1 MVRMFSD
8 AWALKEN
15 KMASTKI
22 RFLMVVTLLSIF
34 TALPLAAH
42 SALVGS
48 VTTSDGSVSGG
59 GNWATGVSLGWS
71 VADVGDNYLYSYT
84 FQAPSQGSGMS
95 HIILETSTNFEAT
108 NIWGNSNGYVLD
120 TFSDTPPSNS
130 NPGMPGSLYGLK
142 FGGFGSTEG
151 SIGEWNFNFTSDRAP
166 MDGDFYA
173 KGGNDSFAY
182 NSGFGD
188 RDGAKI
194 LVPDTESQRISITE
208 PGALLLFG
216 SGLLGVA
223 VWRRRRTRMQN

>member
-1 MVRMFSD
+1 
-8 AWALKEN
+8 
-15 KMASTKI
+15 MASRKI
-22 RFLMVVTLLSIF
+22 RFLMIVTLLSTF
-34 TALPLAAH
+34 TALPMAAQ

-84 FQAPSQGSGMS
+84 FQAPSQESGLS
-95 HIILETSTNFEAT
+95 HFILETSTNFDSN
-108 NIWGNSNGYVLD
+108 NIWGNSNGYELD

-130 NPGMPGSLYGLK
+130 NPGMPGALYGLK

-151 SIGEWNFNFTSDRAP
+151 SIGEWNFDFTSDRAP
-166 MDGDFYA
+166 MEGDFYA
-173 KGGNDSFAY
+173 KGGDDSFAY

-188 RDGAKI
+188 RTGAKI
-194 LVPDTESQRISITE
+194 LVPDTVAQRISITE
-208 PGALLLFG
+208 PGTLLLLG
-216 SGLLGVA
+216 CGLMSIA